1 MTDPVFALE
10 PDVPRNVRLARW
22 LLFRL
27 LSGLREG
34 SLTVREGAQ
43 TFHFGDPAAALRAE
57 ARVCT
62 PEVYWRLL
70 TGGSLAAAEAWMDGD
85 WESHQLTALLQ
96 ILARNGKVLGRLER
110 GFRLLGKPVARL
122 RHWTRRNT
130 RAQARENIAAH
141 YDLGNEFYAHFL
153 DEDLLYSSAL
163 FTDDQQD
170 LTQAQRAKMARLCDQ
185 LALNPGDHLLEI
197 GTGWGALAEY
207 AARHYGCRVTT
218 TTLSREQHR
227 WATERMAR
235 AGLQDRVEVLLC
247 DYRDLR
253 GEYDKLV
260 SVEMI
265 EAVGQRYLPA
275 FFRTCQARLRPGGR
289 MALQAITIQDQR
301 YRDYS
306 KSVDFIQRYIFPGG
320 FLPSITAMSELMT
333 RHTDFVVRNL
343 FDMGPDYARTLAH
356 WRQRFTHAWQDIE
369 KLGFD
374 ERFRRM
380 WLYYFGYCEAGF
392 NARTIS
398 VVQLT
403 AERDDTPGAVPADG
417 PRVRCLLDAGGDV
430 ARARSADLA
439 DAGPLRLAAA
449 AGGQPSARPAVGRGG
464 LRPGRLL
471 GAGGA
476 DRFSRRQP
484 AAPVDG
490 GPVADVRRRLD
501 PTDPHHDASRL
512 GAGRGRHRRR
522 PGGLP
527 ARRAPRSHDPAGAD
541 GACRGRH
548 GLRLAG
554 AHAVIPSGD
563 GEAKMRFALLL
574 LWLTTLAPA
583 AHAADWLTWRR
594 VGEATLTWGP
604 FTVYH
609 SQLRTPNGRYDGP
622 QQDRALIITYQRD
635 IDREALVEATRDQ
648 WQAQGI
654 LQQEPRSEAWLRMLQ
669 GIWPDV
675 APGSQLAFVDS
686 GSEGQFWYRASA
698 AQTAF
703 TPLGPRQSAAFSTRF
718 LAIWLDPRTTYPE
731 LRQQLI
737 GGTP

>member
-57 ARVCT
+57 VRVCA

-96 ILARNGKVLGRLER
+96 ILARNGEVLGRLER

-141 YDLGNEFYAHFL
+141 YDLGNEFYAYFL
-153 DEDLLYSSAL
+153 DDDLLYSSAL

-185 LALNPGDHLLEI
+185 LALTPGDHLLEI

-343 FDMGPDYARTLAH
+343 FDMGPDYARRLAH

-403 AERDDTPGAVPADG
+403 AERV
-417 PRVRCLLDAGGDV
+417 
-430 ARARSADLA
+430 
-439 DAGPLRLAAA
+439 
-449 AGGQPSARPAVGRGG
+449 
-464 LRPGRLL
+464 
-471 GAGGA
+471 
-476 DRFSRRQP
+476 
-484 AAPVDG
+484 
-490 GPVADVRRRLD
+490 
-501 PTDPHHDASRL
+501 
-512 GAGRGRHRRR
+512 
-522 PGGLP
+522 
-527 ARRAPRSHDPAGAD
+527 
-541 GACRGRH
+541 
-548 GLRLAG
+548 
-554 AHAVIPSGD
+554 
-563 GEAKMRFALLL
+563 
-574 LWLTTLAPA
+574 
-583 AHAADWLTWRR
+583 
-594 VGEATLTWGP
+594 
-604 FTVYH
+604 
-609 SQLRTPNGRYDGP
+609 
-622 QQDRALIITYQRD
+622 
-635 IDREALVEATRDQ
+635 
-648 WQAQGI
+648 
-654 LQQEPRSEAWLRMLQ
+654 
-669 GIWPDV
+669 
-675 APGSQLAFVDS
+675 
-686 GSEGQFWYRASA
+686 
-698 AQTAF
+698 
-703 TPLGPRQSAAFSTRF
+703 
-718 LAIWLDPRTTYPE
+718 
-731 LRQQLI
+731 
-737 GGTP
+737 

>member
-10 PDVPRNVRLARW
+10 PDVPRNMRLARW

-96 ILARNGKVLGRLER
+96 ILARNGEVLGRLER

-122 RHWTRRNT
+122 HHWT
-130 RAQARENIAAH
+130 
-141 YDLGNEFYAHFL
+141 
-153 DEDLLYSSAL
+153 
-163 FTDDQQD
+163 
-170 LTQAQRAKMARLCDQ
+170 RLCDQ
-185 LALNPGDHLLEI
+185 LALTPGDHLLEI

-356 WRQRFTHAWQDIE
+356 WRQRFTHAW
-369 KLGFD
+369 
-374 ERFRRM
+374 
-380 WLYYFGYCEAGF
+380 
-392 NARTIS
+392 
-398 VVQLT
+398 
-403 AERDDTPGAVPADG
+403 
-417 PRVRCLLDAGGDV
+417 
-430 ARARSADLA
+430 RSI
-439 DAGPLRLAAA
+439 
-449 AGGQPSARPAVGRGG
+449 
-464 LRPGRLL
+464 
-471 GAGGA
+471 
-476 DRFSRRQP
+476 
-484 AAPVDG
+484 
-490 GPVADVRRRLD
+490 
-501 PTDPHHDASRL
+501 
-512 GAGRGRHRRR
+512 
-522 PGGLP
+522 
-527 ARRAPRSHDPAGAD
+527 
-541 GACRGRH
+541 C
-548 GLRLAG
+548 
-554 AHAVIPSGD
+554 
-563 GEAKMRFALLL
+563 
-574 LWLTTLAPA
+574 
-583 AHAADWLTWRR
+583 
-594 VGEATLTWGP
+594 
-604 FTVYH
+604 
-609 SQLRTPNGRYDGP
+609 
-622 QQDRALIITYQRD
+622 
-635 IDREALVEATRDQ
+635 
-648 WQAQGI
+648 
-654 LQQEPRSEAWLRMLQ
+654 
-669 GIWPDV
+669 
-675 APGSQLAFVDS
+675 
-686 GSEGQFWYRASA
+686 
-698 AQTAF
+698 
-703 TPLGPRQSAAFSTRF
+703 
-718 LAIWLDPRTTYPE
+718 
-731 LRQQLI
+731 
-737 GGTP
+737 